1 MAPCVFDGSL
11 VGVAH
16 PMLDLGEG
24 LLDRVEIGR
33 VWRQEPEPCAG
44 GPDGM
49 TDGCGFM
56 TAQIV
61 HDHDVAKPQGWEQ
74 LLTNIGAEAFTVDW
88 AVEDAWRG
96 EFVAAQRAQESQGS
110 PMAVRG
116 EAARA
121 LSPWPPAAKRSHVG
135 LDPRLVDENQ
145 TSRIEATLPRSPAL
159 TATGNVGPGLLK
171 SEQRF
176 F

>member
-1 MAPCVFDGSL
+1 MAPSVFYGPL
-11 VGVAH
+11 LGVAH

-44 GPDGM
+44 RPDGM
-49 TDGCGFM
+49 TDGCGFVA
-56 TAQIV
+56 TQIV
-61 HDHDVAKPQGWEQ
+61 HDHDVAGPQGWEQ

-88 AVEDAWRG
+88 AVEDTWRG
-96 EFVAAQRAQESQGS
+96 EFVAAQCTQEGQGS
-110 PMAVRG
+110 PMAVRS
-116 EAARA
+116 EAAQA
-121 LSPWPPAAKRSHVG
+121 LSPWPPAAKWGHVG
-135 LDPRLVDENQ
+135 LDPGLVDEDQ
-145 TSRIEATLPRSPAL
+145 TRRIEATLPRPPAP
-159 TATGNVGPGLLK
+159 TATGNVGPPLLK